1 MISLLKSTA
10 MSVKPVLTM
19 VLCLGL
25 SATTFPAILR
35 AHETDR
41 TPCSVDVLF
50 ENDDVGVAT
59 YFVLRLQ
66 HKNRSGRN
74 IEAVS
79 VLVHDA
85 AGKVVRNSDAICGQG
100 DDGIE
105 AGDTGQCEKV
115 LQVITGRMSNRIG
128 HDVWVRM
135 IEDQRQQ
142 IGLADHCEVLGVRYR
157 KN

>member
-1 MISLLKSTA
+1 MLVRTSLT
-10 MSVKPVLTM
+10 
-19 VLCLGL
+19 
-25 SATTFPAILR
+25 AILFLLVVATLPVTPR
-35 AHETDR
+35 AHEKNSTY
-41 TPCSVDVLF
+41 CSVDVLF
-50 ENDDVGVAT
+50 ENDVVGVAT

-66 HKNRSGRN
+66 HKNQSRRN

-79 VLVHDA
+79 VLVRDA
-85 AGKVVRNSDAICGQG
+85 AGSVIRNSDAICGQG
-100 DDGIE
+100 DEGIE

-115 LQVITGRMSNRIG
+115 LQVITGKMSNRIG

-142 IGLADHCEVLGVRYR
+142 IGLVDRCEVLGVRYK

>member
-1 MISLLKSTA
+1 

-19 VLCLGL
+19 VLCLIL
-25 SATTFPAILR
+25 SAVTFPAILQ
-35 AHETDR
+35 AHERNSTH
-41 TPCSVDVLF
+41 CSVDVLF

-66 HKNRSGRN
+66 HKNQSRRN

-79 VLVHDA
+79 VLVRDA
-85 AGKVVRNSDAICGQG
+85 AGTVIRNSDAICGQG
-100 DDGIE
+100 DEGIE

-135 IEDQRQQ
+135 IDDQRQQ
-142 IGLADHCEVLGVRYR
+142 IGLADRCEVLGVRYR
-157 KN
+157 NN